1 MSTVPGDDRLV
12 EETGAAESAPAKAPR
27 KKRTTASAKAP
38 SAKKLAAETSTADET
53 PTAEAPVAEAP
64 VAKAP
69 AAKASTAKPKRAPK
83 AAPKGTVETAAPVE
97 ESPVPTPS
105 RPEPKPRLELYRSEI
120 VPTMMHEQGY
130 RNVMEVPRLGKVV
143 VNIGLGEALTNPK
156 AIESASKDISTIT
169 GQRVVVTRARN
180 SIAGFKLREG
190 NQIGVSVTLRGRRM
204 YQFVDRLLNAALPRI
219 RDFRGVSLKSFDGR
233 GNYSLGIRE
242 QIIFPEIDYGQI
254 ERIRGLQ
261 VSIVTTARTD
271 TEAARLLTLFG
282 MPFARQN

>member
-1 MSTVPGDDRLV
+1 MPTVPGDDRLG

-38 SAKKLAAETSTADET
+38 SAKKPAAETSTADET
-53 PTAEAPVAEAP
+53 PTAE
-64 VAKAP
+64 AP

-105 RPEPKPRLELYRSEI
+105 RPEPKPRLLELYRSEI

>member
-12 EETGAAESAPAKAPR
+12 EETGAAESTPAKAPR

-64 VAKAP
+64 VAKA
-69 AAKASTAKPKRAPK
+69 STAKPKRAPK

-105 RPEPKPRLELYRSEI
+105 RPEPKPRLLELYRSEI

-180 SIAGFKLREG
+180 SIAGLKLREG

-219 RDFRGVSLKSFDGR
+219 LDFRGVSLKSFDGR

>member
-1 MSTVPGDDRLV
+1 
-12 EETGAAESAPAKAPR
+12 
-27 KKRTTASAKAP
+27 
-38 SAKKLAAETSTADET
+38 
-53 PTAEAPVAEAP
+53 
-64 VAKAP
+64 
-69 AAKASTAKPKRAPK
+69 
-83 AAPKGTVETAAPVE
+83 
-97 ESPVPTPS
+97 
-105 RPEPKPRLELYRSEI
+105 
-120 VPTMMHEQGY
+120 
-130 RNVMEVPRLGKVV
+130 
-143 VNIGLGEALTNPK
+143 
-156 AIESASKDISTIT
+156 
-169 GQRVVVTRARN
+169 
-180 SIAGFKLREG
+180 
-190 NQIGVSVTLRGRRM
+190 M

>member
-64 VAKAP
+64 VAKA
-69 AAKASTAKPKRAPK
+69 STAKPKRAPK

-105 RPEPKPRLELYRSEI
+105 RPEPKPRLLELYRSEI

>member
-1 MSTVPGDDRLV
+1 MSTVPGDDRLA
-12 EETGAAESAPAKAPR
+12 EEAGAGESAPAKPAR
-27 KKRTTASAKAP
+27 KKRTTASAKAA
-38 SAKKLAAETSTADET
+38 SAKVPTAKKATAPEAAAQE
-53 PTAEAPVAEAP
+53 PTAET
-64 VAKAP
+64 P
-69 AAKASTAKPKRAPK
+69 AAKTPTAKPKRAPR
-83 AAPKGTVETAAPVE
+83 AAPKAAVETAAPAD
-97 ESPVPTPS
+97 ESLVATPS
-105 RPEPKPRLELYRSEI
+105 RPDPTPRLLDLYRSEI
-120 VPTMMHEQGY
+120 VPTMMQEHGY

-156 AIESASKDISTIT
+156 AIESASKDIATIT
-169 GQRVVVTRARN
+169 GQKVVVTRARS

>member
-1 MSTVPGDDRLV
+1 MSTVPGDDRLA
-12 EETGAAESAPAKAPR
+12 EEAGAVESAPAKPAR

-38 SAKKLAAETSTADET
+38 TAKTAAAPEAAPQEPTPEVPTSETSA
-53 PTAEAPVAEAP
+53 
-64 VAKAP
+64 
-69 AAKASTAKPKRAPK
+69 AKPKRAPR
-83 AAPKGTVETAAPVE
+83 AAPKAAVETAAPVD
-97 ESPVPTPS
+97 ESPVATPS
-105 RPEPKPRLELYRSEI
+105 RPDPTPRLLDLYRSEI
-120 VPTMMHEQGY
+120 VPTMMQEQGY

-156 AIESASKDISTIT
+156 AIESASKDIATIT
-169 GQRVVVTRARN
+169 GQKVVVTRAKG

-271 TEAARLLTLFG
+271 TEAARLLALFG
-282 MPFARQN
+282 MPFVRQN